1 MSQLVKK
8 DTALVVKGHLDK
20 NKDALM
26 RTLPVGFN
34 YDRMCRTVINA
45 ISTIPKIAECTP
57 GSIFLSSVRAFSLG
71 LEPNGAL
78 NEGYL
83 VPFRNKGI
91 MEAVFMPS
99 YRGLINLA
107 RRSGEISIIY
117 ATEVCEKDEFNV
129 ELGTDKKITHKPN
142 YFEDRGKVKAFYAVF
157 TLKTG
162 ESDFEVMNMQD
173 IEKIKASSK
182 TSNFGPWID
191 WYEEMAKK
199 SVIKRLLKRAPMSIE
214 LASAIQAD
222 NKANDGNIDIID
234 IDGLEIPDDED
245 SNSKFEQTTTQTEK
259 TSKKQTANKAMTL
272 ADALGNAP
280 VTVDDI
286 KSYCKNNNIEYNE
299 TEFIKDPKTIIEKV
313 LNWQDS
319 LI

>member
-1 MSQLVKK
+1 
-8 DTALVVKGHLDK
+8 
-20 NKDALM
+20 
-26 RTLPVGFN
+26 
-34 YDRMCRTVINA
+34 
-45 ISTIPKIAECTP
+45 
-57 GSIFLSSVRAFSLG
+57 
-71 LEPNGAL
+71 
-78 NEGYL
+78 
-83 VPFRNKGI
+83 
-91 MEAVFMPS
+91 
-99 YRGLINLA
+99 
-107 RRSGEISIIY
+107 
-117 ATEVCEKDEFNV
+117 
-129 ELGTDKKITHKPN
+129 
-142 YFEDRGKVKAFYAVF
+142 
-157 TLKTG
+157 
-162 ESDFEVMNMQD
+162 
-173 IEKIKASSK
+173 
-182 TSNFGPWID
+182 
-191 WYEEMAKK
+191 MAKK